1 MAAINRMMQVFEFEG
16 DNVVACDHGSLAY
29 THTTLALERQYAD
42 DLAND
47 CGVRNG
53 EGCIMITD
61 LETDEII
68 NELEC
73 PL

>member
-1 MAAINRMMQVFEFEG
+1 MAKINRMMQVYEFEG
-16 DNVVACDHGSLAY
+16 DNVVPVDHGSLVY

-42 DLAND
+42 DLAKD
-47 CGVRNG
+47 AGVRNG
-53 EGCIMITD
+53 EGLIVITD

-73 PL
+73 PF